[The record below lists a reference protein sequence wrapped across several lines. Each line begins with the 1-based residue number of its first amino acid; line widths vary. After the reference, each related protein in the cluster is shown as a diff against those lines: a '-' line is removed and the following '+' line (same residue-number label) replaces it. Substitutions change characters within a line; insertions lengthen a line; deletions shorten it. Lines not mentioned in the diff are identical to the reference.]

1 MEDKVKIREMQKAD
15 IPQVAD
21 VLAKAYATN
30 PVFLAI
36 YQGKPMV
43 ARRLQITFAGAF
55 KYASGNFFIAELDGR
70 ILGGMWIAEW
80 PACQA
85 MSLKVMLS
93 AVRAAGGLAPLIRA
107 TKMQGVWKKHYPQK
121 PHWHLKTV
129 GIEPDFQSKGIGSQM
144 MELYCDIIDK
154 NKSEAYL
161 ETDRPENVPFYE
173 RFGFKVVEE
182 EVKIGVKSWFML
194 RPAKVVK

>member
-1 MEDKVKIREMQKAD
+1 MEGKVKIREMKKAD

-43 ARRLQITFAGAF
+43 ARRLQITFAAEF
-55 KYASGNFFIAELDGR
+55 KYGSGNFFIAELDGR

-85 MSLKVMLS
+85 TSLKMILPG
-93 AVRAAGGLAPLIRA
+93 VRAAGGLAPLIRI
-107 TKMQGVWKKHYPQK
+107 TKMLGAWKKHDPQK
-121 PHWHLKTV
+121 PHWHLKIV

-144 MELYCDIIDK
+144 MELYCDIVDR
-154 NKSEAYL
+154 NKLEGYL

-182 EVKIGVKSWFML
+182 EIEIGVKYWLML